1 MNDECSG
8 INSHYDTCF
17 LFRLIRLFLTHFFP
31 YYFVWLEGSC
41 AVAQKFSNLIF
52 PCAIDSSIERPKKN
66 EIFFAHSNGTRR
78 FNCLYM
84 LQSTNSFLCDK
95 PKKAP
100 IAIHITHKHTKN
112 VEKRQLNCQ
121 ARKKIDILDEKLTS
135 NVLALAHA
143 IPNTRPKHKH
153 FFLIS
158 FQNSAEIKK
167 KLLQSDLAEEGG
179 KKKRFLSQS
188 NVPKKISS
196 FGKTPFNPS
205 IFEKTSIFFSFRILN
220 GIIVITIIIICMY
233 ETIYY
238 IKYNFWGVQIIA
250 ATKLQQQ
257 QQQRR
262 IERKN
267 EQ

>member
-17 LFRLIRLFLTHFFP
+17 LFRLIRLFSHSFFFS

-167 KLLQSDLAEEGG
+167 NCCRVTQPRKE
-179 KKKRFLSQS
+179 
-188 NVPKKISS
+188 
-196 FGKTPFNPS
+196 
-205 IFEKTSIFFSFRILN
+205 
-220 GIIVITIIIICMY
+220 
-233 ETIYY
+233 
-238 IKYNFWGVQIIA
+238 
-250 ATKLQQQ
+250 
-257 QQQRR
+257 
-262 IERKN
+262 ERKN
-267 EQ
+267 DFYRNQTYRKKYRASAKHHLIHRFSKKRAFFFRSVY